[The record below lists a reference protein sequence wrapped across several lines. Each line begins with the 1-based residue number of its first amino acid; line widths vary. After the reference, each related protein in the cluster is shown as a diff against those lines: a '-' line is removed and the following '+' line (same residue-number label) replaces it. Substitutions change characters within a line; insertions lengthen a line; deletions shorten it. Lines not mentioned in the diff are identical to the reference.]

1 MPSELQTLQVL
12 QSLAMT
18 PRGCDTG
25 RIGTCH
31 LRASQ
36 RGGFGLGPGIRA
48 AIAVLLAAA
57 QVQRLAKVF
66 RVVRAQSKAAVL

>member
-1 MPSELQTLQVL
+1 MPSELQTLQVI

-36 RGGFGLGPGIRA
+36 RGGLGPGIRA